1 MVGPTRSGKGT
12 IARVLTELVGPPNIC
27 APSLADFGETFGL
40 EPLLGKQLAILSDV
54 RLDGKANHAAIAESL
69 LKISGE
75 DTVTVKHKFK
85 SAWDGR
91 LGVRFMLLSNLMPR
105 FSDASPALANRFVPL
120 LMDQSF
126 LGREDHDLLTKLLP
140 ELPGILNWAIDGWRR
155 LRERGRFNLPQSS
168 RDAIQQLIELAAPVA
183 TFMREEC
190 ELDPEG
196 EVAKA
201 ELFDRWKNWC
211 DRNGTLPGAFS
222 LHAQAVPGHDPRA
235 VVERQRGPRGDLFYN
250 DGTVPFFGP
259 PEATRAYLERLSR
272 LARLTVYAQVKQP
285 AHLERLREL
294 LRATIEG
301 LQSDCWPYKPPQSC
315 APSSGLSMS
324 TWASPARPS

>member
-1 MVGPTRSGKGT
+1 MGDGERKDEFDYDAAAPAPSGWLAFLETLWPDEPEAVTLLQEIFGYLLIPDTSQQKIFLMVGPTRSGKGT

-40 EPLLGKQLAILSDV
+40 EPLLSKQLAILSDV

-75 DTVTVKHKFK
+75 DTVTVKRKFK

-190 ELDPEG
+190 ELDP
-196 EVAKA
+196 
-201 ELFDRWKNWC
+201 
-211 DRNGTLPGAFS
+211 
-222 LHAQAVPGHDPRA
+222 
-235 VVERQRGPRGDLFYN
+235 
-250 DGTVPFFGP
+250 
-259 PEATRAYLERLSR
+259 
-272 LARLTVYAQVKQP
+272 
-285 AHLERLREL
+285 
-294 LRATIEG
+294 
-301 LQSDCWPYKPPQSC
+301 
-315 APSSGLSMS
+315 
-324 TWASPARPS
+324 